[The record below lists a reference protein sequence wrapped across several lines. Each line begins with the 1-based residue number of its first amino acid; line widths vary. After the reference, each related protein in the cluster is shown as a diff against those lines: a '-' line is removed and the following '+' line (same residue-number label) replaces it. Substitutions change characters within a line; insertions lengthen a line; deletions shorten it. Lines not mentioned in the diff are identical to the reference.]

1 MPINSF
7 YQKNAMKALFISL
20 AISLTI
26 PLISEAQ
33 TQKGRWMVGA
43 QVGDLTLRT
52 KDQFTSFSADLT
64 PLVGY
69 IVTDGLVV
77 GAGLPIYV
85 GTTRTKYGGE
95 YYNHSSGFNI
105 GLAPFVRYYIGKSSF
120 KPYVG
125 VAYSYTRV
133 RGTVKSNVASV
144 GYGTGATR
152 GYVITITPTVGTAYF
167 INRNLA
173 LTAALNYN
181 VNRGEQ
187 TTTTTYAL
195 QPSSGSYISKD
206 QYLSLAIGFQLF
218 IGE

>member
-1 MPINSF
+1 
-7 YQKNAMKALFISL
+7 MKALFISL
-20 AISLTI
+20 AISLII

-33 TQKGRWMVGA
+33 TQKGRWTVGA
-43 QVGDLTLRT
+43 QVGELSLRT

-64 PLVGY
+64 PSVGY
-69 IVTDGLVV
+69 VVTNGLVV
-77 GAGLPIYV
+77 GAELPIYV
-85 GTTRTKYGGE
+85 GTTRAKYGGD

-120 KPYVG
+120 RPYLG

-133 RGTVKSNVASV
+133 RGAVKSNVAQV
-144 GYGTGATR
+144 GNSTGNTKGYAT
-152 GYVITITPTVGTAYF
+152 TFTPTVGIAYF

-173 LTAALNYN
+173 LTAGLNYN

-195 QPSSGSYISKD
+195 QPPSSIYISKD
-206 QYLSLAIGFQLF
+206 QYLSLEIGFQLF
-218 IGE
+218 IGK